1 MDAKALI
8 CLSYLKNV
16 TEYFTAL
23 TGKDASSI
31 EEIAWFVDKK
41 TEGEDIPT
49 LDQPLAIQTVYA
61 ICARLVKEMATKAD
75 TSTEARHTTTAT
87 RMSPEALSA
96 PSSNDR

>member
-61 ICARLVKEMATKAD
+61 ICARLVKEMATKAEA
-75 TSTEARHTTTAT
+75 TIGARQTETAT
-87 RMSPEALSA
+87 R
-96 PSSNDR
+96 R

>member
-1 MDAKALI
+1 MDAKTLI
-8 CLSYLKNV
+8 CLSDLKNV

-61 ICARLVKEMATKAD
+61 ICAGLVKEMATKAQ
-75 TSTEARHTTTAT
+75 TSTEARTTRPAT
-87 RMSPEALSA
+87 RRRPRGRAA
-96 PSSNDR
+96 PGPHES

>member
-1 MDAKALI
+1 MDTKPLI
-8 CLSYLKNV
+8 FLIYFKNV

-31 EEIAWFVDKK
+31 EQIAWFVDKK

-61 ICARLVKEMATKAD
+61 IYARLVKEMATKAEA
-75 TSTEARHTTTAT
+75 STGGAA
-87 RMSPEALSA
+87 
-96 PSSNDR
+96 NGDCD